1 MFSSSSQSQTQKTST
16 FLQWV
21 DDRSP
26 IDPIRESGR
35 KLIRLIL
42 ITFGEFKKND
52 LSLRAGALTY
62 TVLLSLVPV
71 LAMSTAVVKGLG
83 GGDELREVAYTY
95 LETLEQSSSS
105 QPEQP
110 ALEGQ
115 ENTAGE
121 EGESQQ
127 DEKSLTG
134 HLRSGLDTLFNYVDN
149 TNFTALGSFGIAGIL
164 VSVILVFG
172 TIETAMNR
180 IWHVVDGRSII
191 RKISDYLTI
200 MVLMPISINVA
211 FAASAFLKNRT
222 LSDKFDLLIPFAW
235 VQALILKLVP
245 IFFIA
250 LTFYVIYIF
259 FPNTKVRN
267 RPAIL
272 GATLAAIL
280 WFMVQN
286 VYITMQIGV
295 ANYNAIY
302 GSFATLPLFLV
313 WMYLAWLFVLTGAQV
328 AYAIQN
334 LSGYRL
340 LPYAPIPSL
349 RLSAA
354 FDILEEVQNGFAEK
368 VSVTRQN
375 LIEKLNSYDGMIV
388 EKTIS
393 ELCEAGYLFTAK
405 ESERLL
411 PAGPADDV
419 EQKEIINLILGTE
432 TPETEGGEM
441 GRKVLEAASQ
451 EQEPAKKQ
459 EESE

>member
-1 MFSSSSQSQTQKTST
+1 MLSTSSQSQKTSR

-26 IDPIRESGR
+26 VDPLRESAR
-35 KLIRLIL
+35 RLVRLVL
-42 ITFGEFKKND
+42 ITFGEFRKND
-52 LSLRAGALTY
+52 LPLRAGALTY

-105 QPEQP
+105 KTEHPV
-110 ALEGQ
+110 LTDQ
-115 ENTAGE
+115 EPVPGE
-121 EGESQQ
+121 EESVEQ
-127 DEKSLTG
+127 DETSLTG
-134 HLRSGLDTLFNYVDN
+134 HLRSGLDTLFDYVDN

-180 IWHVVDGRSII
+180 IWHVADGRSII

-222 LSDKFDLLIPFAW
+222 LSDKFDMLIPFAW

-245 IFFIA
+245 VFFIA

-280 WFMVQN
+280 WFIVQN

-340 LPYAPIPSL
+340 LPYIPIPSL

-354 FDILEEVQNGFAEK
+354 FDILDEVRSGFAEN
-368 VSVTRQN
+368 VAVTRQD
-375 LIEKLNSYDGMIV
+375 LAETLNSYDALIV
-388 EKTIS
+388 DTTIS
-393 ELCEAGYLFTAK
+393 ELCEAGFLFTAQ
-405 ESERLL
+405 ESDRLL
-411 PAGPADDV
+411 PAGPTSDT
-419 EQKEIINLILGTE
+419 EQKQVINLILGTQ
-432 TPETEGGEM
+432 TPQTEGGEL

-451 EQEPAKKQ
+451 EKEETIEKA
-459 EESE
+459 ESEE

>member
-1 MFSSSSQSQTQKTST
+1 MPSTSSQSQKASK
-16 FLQWV
+16 FLHWV

-26 IDPIRESGR
+26 VDPLRESVR
-35 KLIRLIL
+35 RLIRLIL
-42 ITFGEFKKND
+42 ITFGEFRKND
-52 LSLRAGALTY
+52 LPLRAGALTY

-105 QPEQP
+105 PPEQQI
-110 ALEGQ
+110 LTDQ
-115 ENTAGE
+115 ELTSGE
-121 EGESQQ
+121 EGNTEQG
-127 DEKSLTG
+127 ETSLTG

-180 IWHVVDGRSII
+180 IWHVADGRSII

-222 LSDKFDLLIPFAW
+222 LSDKFDMLIPFAW

-280 WFMVQN
+280 WFIVQN

-340 LPYAPIPSL
+340 LPYSPIPSL

-354 FDILEEVQNGFAEK
+354 FDILEEVRCGFADN
-368 VSVTRQN
+368 VAVTRQD
-375 LIEKLNSYDGMIV
+375 LAQKLYSYDAMIV
-388 EKTIS
+388 DTTIS
-393 ELCEAGYLFTAK
+393 ELCEAGFLCTAK
-405 ESERLL
+405 ESDRLL
-411 PAGPADDV
+411 PAGPANDA
-419 EQKEIINLILGTE
+419 EQKKIINLILGTQ
-432 TPETEGGEM
+432 TPQTEGGEI

-451 EQEPAKKQ
+451 EKETTKERVESKK
-459 EESE
+459 

>member
-1 MFSSSSQSQTQKTST
+1 MFSTSSQSRKASR

-26 IDPIRESGR
+26 LDPFRESARGF
-35 KLIRLIL
+35 IRLIL
-42 ITFGEFKKND
+42 ITLSEFKKND
-52 LSLRAGALTY
+52 LPLRAGALTY

-95 LETLEQSSSS
+95 LETLEESSGTK
-105 QPEQP
+105 PEQSIQLDKDLP
-110 ALEGQ
+110 Q
-115 ENTAGE
+115 GE
-121 EGESQQ
+121 VEGEVQQ
-127 DEKSLTG
+127 DETSLTG
-134 HLRSGLDTLFNYVDN
+134 HLRSGLDTLFDYVDN

-180 IWHVVDGRSII
+180 IWHVADGRSII
-191 RKISDYLTI
+191 RKVSDYLTI

-211 FAASAFLKNRT
+211 FAASAFLKSRT
-222 LSDKFDLLIPFAW
+222 LSDKFAALIPFAW

-272 GATLAAIL
+272 GATLAAVL
-280 WFMVQN
+280 WFIVQN
-286 VYITMQIGV
+286 VYIAMQIGV

-334 LSGYRL
+334 LPGYRL
-340 LPYAPIPSL
+340 LPYVPIPSL

-354 FDILEEVQNGFAEK
+354 FDILEEVRTGFAEN
-368 VSVTRQN
+368 VAVTRQN
-375 LIEKLNSYDGMIV
+375 LAEKLSSYDALIV
-388 EKTIS
+388 DATIT
-393 ELCEAGYLFTAK
+393 ELCEAGFLFTAK

-411 PAGPADDV
+411 PAGPTSDA
-419 EQKEIINLILGTE
+419 EQKHVINLILGTQ
-432 TPETEGGEM
+432 TPQTEGGEI

-451 EQEPAKKQ
+451 EKDAAM
-459 EESE
+459 EEEVK

>member
-1 MFSSSSQSQTQKTST
+1 MFSSSPQSRSEHAST

-21 DDRSP
+21 DDRNP
-26 IDPIRESGR
+26 INPIKESIR
-35 KLIRLIL
+35 KSIRLIL
-42 ITFGEFKKND
+42 ITLSEFKKND

-83 GGDELREVAYTY
+83 GGDQLREVAYTY
-95 LETLEQSSSS
+95 LATLEESSSTQTTQS
-105 QPEQP
+105 TIEEQTETP
-110 ALEGQ
+110 AGAE
-115 ENTAGE
+115 ENG
-121 EGESQQ
+121 Q
-127 DEKSLTG
+127 DETSLTG
-134 HLRSGLDTLFNYVDN
+134 HLRSGIDTLFDYVDN

-172 TIETAMNR
+172 TIEKAMNR
-180 IWHVVDGRSII
+180 IWHVADGRSIL
-191 RKISDYLTI
+191 RKVSDYLTL

-211 FAASAFLKNRT
+211 FAASAFLGNQT
-222 LSDKFDLLIPFAW
+222 LSDKFDMLIPFTW

-245 IFFIA
+245 VFFIT

-267 RPAIL
+267 RPAIV

-280 WFMVQN
+280 WLTVQN

-313 WMYLAWLFVLTGAQV
+313 WMFLGWLFVLTGAQV
-328 AYAIQN
+328 AYAVQN
-334 LSGYRL
+334 ISTYRL
-340 LPYAPIPSL
+340 LPYTPIPSL

-354 FDILEEVQNGFAEK
+354 FDILKEVRDGFAQKITITKE
-368 VSVTRQN
+368 N
-375 LIEKLNSYDGMIV
+375 LAEKLTSYDGIIV
-388 EKTIS
+388 EKTIG

-411 PAGPADDV
+411 PAGPADDD

-432 TPETEGGEM
+432 TPATEGGER
-441 GRKVLEAASQ
+441 GRKVLESASH
-451 EQEPAKKQ
+451 EQPPVK
-459 EESE
+459 EEDGE